1 MSDSRLLVRT
11 VLKQA
16 CTSDLQTVS
25 IGLCLFPVGQQWI
38 PWKEWYL
45 VEIPHTGQKES
56 RGLRGEVNTC
66 QHEEAQTGLK
76 ALHKRASVLGEQ
88 APPAPVTANVTQPRV
103 PTPKYQINR
112 TFPLL
117 ISALPR
123 QSPRWLILR
132 INLTGACPAQIF
144 GSV

>member
-25 IGLCLFPVGQQWI
+25 IGLCLFPVGQQWT

-45 VEIPHTGQKES
+45 AEIPHTGQKES
-56 RGLRGEVNTC
+56 RGPRGEVNPC
-66 QHEEAQTGLK
+66 QHKGAQPGLK

-88 APPAPVTANVTQPRV
+88 APSVTANATQPRV

-112 TFPLL
+112 AFPLL
-117 ISALPR
+117 LSALP
-123 QSPRWLILR
+123 QTAPTMV
-132 INLTGACPAQIF
+132 NFTC
-144 GSV
+144 